1 MRQKLEIF
9 SCNIY
14 TKNEE
19 PGRVRDETMKGEEE
33 KHGSRKE
40 MAKYL
45 GKGYA
50 YRLWSSSSGIKVNE
64 WREKHT
70 EKSNTNINLWVKTSE
85 NEGGHNM

>member
-45 GKGYA
+45 EKGYA
-50 YRLWSSSSGIKVNE
+50 YRL
-64 WREKHT
+64 
-70 EKSNTNINLWVKTSE
+70 
-85 NEGGHNM
+85 